1 MRNSRTVA
9 ITGFTSIQLKRFR
22 YTAALVCVLLS
33 ACGGGSST
41 GSGIQS
47 GQDDGDTNQNPN
59 QNPTTGLEG
68 IRLPNVGEIN
78 TRSPDIAV
86 DSQGRQHLVMADIN
100 GAFIYARCDSNCASQ
115 AAWTSVE
122 IQSFDLGSTDSI
134 VPKLKLDSADRPQ
147 VMVLRTNSVLSSVPS
162 WYFNC
167 SAANC
172 LDSAAWSGGSVVSP
186 LAMID
191 HDLSSVSGFTLN
203 NNDKPRVSWLGSPG
217 VLSFEDDA
225 LFYASCD
232 DNCTQESS
240 WTTNTVAT
248 FNFSSSTMANLVIDS
263 LDRPHVVF
271 IDEEIGFADTVDVTY
286 IACVALCNTVNAQWH
301 APVVLATLNQDVLE
315 LESVKLLVDSQDN
328 LSVIAYDGGAANPLS
343 LFQCAGTCDTV
354 SSWQQSIPISTSS
367 FTEDIVRFGS
377 GLDAKLLDNALAI
390 QFIAKKREDT
400 LPALMYR
407 ATCTGFCAIQASWS
421 VSKIADTSAIDL
433 GPAEGCAFVGTQ
445 ISPPTSIA
453 NNMASY
459 VTVPSW
465 YCGSFDFIEIDDAG
479 NRELVSNPDVRFFE
493 IATVVQVN

>member
-147 VMVLRTNSVLSSVPS
+147 VM
-162 WYFNC
+162 
-167 SAANC
+167 
-172 LDSAAWSGGSVVSP
+172 SP